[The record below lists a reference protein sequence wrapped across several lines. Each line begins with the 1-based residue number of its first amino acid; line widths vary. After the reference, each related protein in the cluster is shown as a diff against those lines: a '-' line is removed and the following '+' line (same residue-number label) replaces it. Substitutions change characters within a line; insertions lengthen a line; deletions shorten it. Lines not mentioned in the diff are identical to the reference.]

1 MSVYLNTNKL
11 KEHFRKALHLQSTIL
26 NQLINLYNTSVRKL
40 EFISGGF
47 FPLWRASDSALPS
60 QPNYLGLAITR
71 EVY

>member
-47 FPLWRASDSALPS
+47 FPL
-60 QPNYLGLAITR
+60 
-71 EVY
+71 